1 MKSECI
7 FCKIVQGET
16 QSYKIWEDENY
27 LAFLSIY
34 PNTDGATVV
43 VPKRHLTSD
52 IFEQANED
60 VISLMLATKKVAG
73 LLRAGLENVGRV
85 GLVFEGFEVDHLH
98 AKLYPMHGT
107 KSDSWEQ
114 KISHIDK
121 FFTHYEGYISS
132 HECHKATAKDLELIQ
147 KKIIKG

>member
-43 VPKRHLTSD
+43 
-52 IFEQANED
+52 
-60 VISLMLATKKVAG
+60 ATKKVAG
-73 LLRAGLENVGRV
+73 LLRAGLEDVGRV

-98 AKLYPMHGT
+98 AKMYPMHGT